1 MNAMARTHTPPGEM
15 DPNLHQKQGINHLN
29 RVLGYAPMV
38 AEDGEATVHL
48 TPEDWHV
55 VADTLF
61 HMETPAAM
69 LPESI
74 ESYAL
79 TSENRSIEL
88 KAEGLTINL
97 KMI

>member
-1 MNAMARTHTPPGEM
+1 MNVMARTHTPPGEM

-61 HMETPAAM
+61 HMETPDSM

-74 ESYAL
+74 ESYEL
-79 TSENRSIEL
+79 KNQNRTIEL
-88 KAEGLTINL
+88 QTDDMTISVD
-97 KMI
+97 MI